1 MDHDASWKSLTPE
14 FVETVAHIVAS
25 ETLVT
30 ICRPATAILI
40 KVVCAGRM
48 MPFTPSTT
56 TQNEAVMGYP
66 AIHRVLQQEP
76 ELLSLLIQRLQS
88 PDYVLCLNS
97 LTLLTSMLKY
107 VTDDHRSEL
116 LEGIDNSNARKSVL
130 VSDGLYQ
137 SCDISS

>member
-40 KVVCAGRM
+40 KVVCAERM
-48 MPFTPSTT
+48 MPFTPSAA
-56 TQNEAVMGYP
+56 QNEAIMGYP

-76 ELLSLLIQRLQS
+76 DLLPLLIQRLQS

-97 LTLLTSMLKY
+97 LTLLTSMLKH

-116 LEGIDNSNARKSVL
+116 LEEIDNSNARKNVL
-130 VSDGLYQ
+130 VS
-137 SCDISS
+137 

>member
-40 KVVCAGRM
+40 KVVCAERM
-48 MPFTPSTT
+48 MPFTPPSATSTAT
-56 TQNEAVMGYP
+56 AHNEAVMGYP

-76 ELLSLLIQRLQS
+76 DLLSLLIQRLQS

-116 LEGIDNSNARKSVL
+116 LEGIDNSNARKNVL
-130 VSDGLYQ
+130 VSGLN
-137 SCDISS
+137 DKR